1 MTSPESRSTLA
12 QQRASAQEELEV
24 VITQLLIELA
34 FLLPRGT
41 NVHRHSVGRGL
52 VRFKKAVEDCV
63 KADALLASGTPEPPM
78 RDGIGRMNRASY
90 ERMIAENIEWL
101 EQQPRTLERDHVIA
115 IVKASADHEYGAGT
129 PEPAPAT
136 CATCQYA
143 GTASEGTRE
152 CYHPEWPALGHEV
165 MTVPDPFGCTLHVPV
180 SAPPDQEQP

>member
-12 QQRASAQEELEV
+12 QLRWESKAALSA
-24 VITQLLIELA
+24 A
-34 FLLPRGT
+34 DFA
-41 NVHRHSVGRGL
+41 
-52 VRFKKAVEDCV
+52 VRFAIVCCRLAEAVSECAHCTLRFLASFTRRAV
-63 KADALLASGTPEPPM
+63 DALTSGTPEPPM

-143 GTASEGTRE
+143 GSASEGTARVLS
-152 CYHPEWPALGHEV
+152 PGVARARARGLI
-165 MTVPDPFGCTLHVPV
+165 
-180 SAPPDQEQP
+180 PPSPRRCERC

>member
-1 MTSPESRSTLA
+1 
-12 QQRASAQEELEV
+12 
-24 VITQLLIELA
+24 
-34 FLLPRGT
+34 
-41 NVHRHSVGRGL
+41 
-52 VRFKKAVEDCV
+52 
-63 KADALLASGTPEPPM
+63 M

-143 GTASEGTRE
+143 GSASEGTARVLS
-152 CYHPEWPALGHEV
+152 PGVARARARGLI
-165 MTVPDPFGCTLHVPV
+165 
-180 SAPPDQEQP
+180 PPSPRRCERC